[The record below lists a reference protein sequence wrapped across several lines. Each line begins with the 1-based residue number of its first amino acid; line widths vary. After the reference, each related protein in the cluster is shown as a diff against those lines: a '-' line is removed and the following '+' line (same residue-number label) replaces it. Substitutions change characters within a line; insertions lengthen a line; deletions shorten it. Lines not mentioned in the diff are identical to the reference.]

1 MQMEN
6 KRFKLK
12 RFKFEE
18 ERLVKSI
25 VYELYKPKLWG
36 YLKGGFLYRVNFFYT
51 KAIPQITDASRTCLT
66 IMDDY
71 RQ

>member
-36 YLKGGFLYRVNFFYT
+36 LFERRFSVSCKFFLHKSYPSNHGPHQGYV
-51 KAIPQITDASRTCLT
+51 
-66 IMDDY
+66 
-71 RQ
+71 